1 MNAEAA
7 ATQLQDPDGFNMKRL
22 ITWVCSIGIWF
33 LPLIWVDPTTYMV
46 LTIAGVAFGMLLFM
60 VASGMTV
67 IFGLMDILNL
77 AHGALFALGAY
88 TGGYWILNLLEKL
101 GWVEYGTVM
110 QSIWSLVLAI
120 LAGAVAGAL
129 LGIIIERVI
138 IRVVYGDH
146 LKQIMI
152 TMGVLY
158 VMTEVTKIFWGANP
172 EVVHVP
178 MTFQG
183 SYDIF
188 DVIVGK
194 FRIAAIV
201 IGVLMFVGIQV
212 VLLKTKIGLIVRAGV
227 ENREAVQASGY
238 NINRIFTGVFTAGGA
253 LAGIGGTMWCIFQQ
267 QVYPDIGLENIIFA
281 MIVVVIGG
289 LGSVT
294 GSFLGALIVGL
305 SFNYVAF
312 LLPKLALG
320 VNILIMVVV
329 LIIRPWG
336 LMGEKQED

>member
-1 MNAEAA
+1 
-7 ATQLQDPDGFNMKRL
+7 
-22 ITWVCSIGIWF
+22 
-33 LPLIWVDPTTYMV
+33 
-46 LTIAGVAFGMLLFM
+46 
-60 VASGMTV
+60 
-67 IFGLMDILNL
+67 
-77 AHGALFALGAY
+77 
-88 TGGYWILNLLEKL
+88 
-101 GWVEYGTVM
+101 
-110 QSIWSLVLAI
+110 
-120 LAGAVAGAL
+120 
-129 LGIIIERVI
+129 
-138 IRVVYGDH
+138 
-146 LKQIMI
+146 
-152 TMGVLY
+152 
-158 VMTEVTKIFWGANP
+158 
-172 EVVHVP
+172 

-201 IGVLMFVGIQV
+201 IGVLMFAGIQV

-294 GSFLGALIVGL
+294 GSFLGALVVGL

-336 LMGEKQED
+336 LMGEKQGD